1 MLYLCLRCHNFL
13 NYRESQV
20 RGKVF
25 FSLGEKKNIKDP
37 AMFQTKCNKKL
48 QSSSLDHSAPSNE
61 YLLLNLGFPLV
72 PFMNVLEIEHLC
84 RNIFVNI

>member
-1 MLYLCLRCHNFL
+1 
-13 NYRESQV
+13 
-20 RGKVF
+20 
-25 FSLGEKKNIKDP
+25 
-37 AMFQTKCNKKL
+37 MFQTKCNKKL